1 MSAHPPTDA
10 AGCRPPSPR
19 AFTLVELLVVMAV
32 AVVLLT
38 LVAPAF
44 TQVNT
49 GRQIT
54 LAAYSIEG
62 LLDTARAYAKA
73 NNTYTWVGFYEEDGS
88 QSSHNPNPHDNS
100 VGRVIVSV
108 VASKDG
114 TSTGTTGT
122 APLDADTTRLTQ
134 INKLVKLD
142 NTHLSELAASDAGT
156 RTVPASAYQV
166 GSNSFS
172 QATKFHYPLG
182 ATDATAAYTFVKIIR
197 FDPTGDAIKMS
208 DSPVRLIEI
217 GLRPARGAVPDATTR
232 NCAAIQVTGING
244 AVRLYQP

>member
-73 NNTYTWVGFYEEDGS
+73 NDTYTWVGFYEENGS
-88 QSSHNPNPHDNS
+88 RGSTTPATVGS
-100 VGRVIVSV
+100 GRVIVSV

-114 TSTGTTGT
+114 TAIGT
-122 APLDADTTRLTQ
+122 APLDSDSTRLTQ
-134 INKLVKLD
+134 LNKLVKLD
-142 NTHLSELAASDAGT
+142 NTHLSELAASDVVT
-156 RTVPASAYQV
+156 RTTVPASAYQV
-166 GSNSFS
+166 GSDSFS
-172 QATKFHYPLG
+172 QAIKFHYPLG
-182 ATDATAAYTFVKIIR
+182 ATDTAAAYTFIKIIR

-208 DSPVRLIEI
+208 DSPVRLMEI
-217 GLRPARGAVPDATTR
+217 GLRPAHGAIPDATTR
-232 NCAAIQVTGING
+232 SCAAIQVTGITG
-244 AVRLYQP
+244 AVRIYQP